1 MNELTKKIIAGALSG
16 VLAAIVVDVHA
27 WSKSEGSYDWSLAIR
42 RWFAGGVSG
51 AAAAAGLSGVPL

>member
-27 WSKSEGSYDWSLAIR
+27 WSKGEGSFDWGLALK
-42 RWFAGGVSG
+42 RWVAGGVSG